1 MRFNLAQLETFYWV
15 ARLGSFRAA
24 ARRLNLTQPTISL
37 RIKELEAA
45 LGTALFDRS
54 GHRAKPTVASGEA
67 LAYAE
72 RILSLAEEMETRVK
86 TRDRLH
92 GLLRLGAADTFALTC
107 LPELLADLEH
117 KHPDIRVELTVAY
130 STNLS
135 RQLNDRE
142 LDLAFLTGPQV
153 DPHVGVEPLGYI
165 DLAWIASPRL
175 RLPNK
180 ILVPAD
186 LAQQQIITNPQPSHL
201 YTSIMQWFAALGA
214 ETERISTCNS
224 LTILTK
230 LTAAGSGVSLLPPS
244 ILAAELASGE
254 LCVLRTRPA
263 IAPHEMFVAHQLDG
277 AGPGIHEVLAIARD
291 ILARSALLR
300 RPT

>member
-1 MRFNLAQLETFYWV
+1 MRFSLVQLETFYWV
-15 ARLGSFRAA
+15 ARLGRFHAA

-37 RIKELEAA
+37 RIKELETA
-45 LGTALFDRS
+45 LGIALFDRS
-54 GHRAKPTVASGEA
+54 GHRAKPTLASGEA

-72 RILSLAEEMETRVK
+72 RILTLAEEMETQVK

-107 LPELLADLEH
+107 LPELLVNLDH
-117 KHPDIRVELTVAY
+117 NHPEMQVELTVAY

-135 RQLNDRE
+135 RQLNDGE
-142 LDLAFLTGPQV
+142 LDVAFLTGPQV
-153 DPHVGVEPLGYI
+153 DAHVAAEPLGYI
-165 DLAWIASPRL
+165 DLAWVASPHL

-186 LAQQQIITNPQPSHL
+186 LAHQQIITNPQPSHL
-201 YTSIMQWFAALGA
+201 YTSITQWFAAMGA
-214 ETERISTCNS
+214 EPERISTCNS

-230 LTAAGSGVSLLPPS
+230 LTVAGSGVSMLPPS
-244 ILAAELASGE
+244 ILEAELESGE

-277 AGPGIHEVLAIARD
+277 AEPGIHEVMAIARD
-291 ILARSALLR
+291 VLARSMLLR
-300 RPT
+300 RST